1 MMQSEIRT
9 VSYPNG
15 EIQRFQILRWDAWEL
30 LDFLA
35 PCYSTDS
42 LDCFAGIYRN
52 YLIPA
57 APWIFGHMVMFRLPE
72 NFTMK
77 LPFHTERYGTS
88 ASSLTA
94 ATAVLQAGV
103 SIRGGKP
110 HFRNDPAKQLW
121 NALVEQDAIRIVS
134 GKLPVTKIIPVTN
147 LCGYLTQT
155 ETKAELKVNANFFI
169 MDSFDCATVYDHVG
183 TPFGLCA
190 KDGKVLH
197 PPLYNREALLIRKN
211 REVTIRNLDVRD
223 LELEIDGQ
231 RFRHGQNAVIY
242 TRPQRIRSPAGRK
255 QYLVITGCQVRA
267 ISKKPLAIPASGF
280 VLCPQEDVE
289 IQAGATVVY
298 HGLEDISFGI
308 QVGNSILKDGIKTD
322 RFYSKFYNI
331 RHLEPIPFPPSLY
344 PMNFDKSRAARIAL
358 GADSEGS
365 PILLWAEGAAKRGY
379 IPGQGSCGA
388 SLKELAELCD
398 LAGMK
403 HAVNL
408 DGGGSA
414 QILLQNQR
422 ALQISDRDPQSFAE
436 RERPVPFGLII
447 K

>member
-15 EIQRFQILRWDAWEL
+15 EIQRFQILRWDHWEQ
-30 LDFLA
+30 LDFLT
-35 PCYSTDS
+35 PCYSADS
-42 LDCFAGIYRN
+42 LDRFAGIYRN

-57 APWIFGHMVMFRLPE
+57 APWIFGQMVMFRLPE

-77 LPFHTERYGTS
+77 LPFHTERYVTT

-94 ATAVLQAGV
+94 AAAVLQEGV

-110 HFRNDPAKQLW
+110 HFRNDTAKQLW
-121 NALVEQDAIRIVS
+121 NALEEQNAIRVVS

-147 LCGYLTQT
+147 LCGYLTHT
-155 ETKAELKVNANFFI
+155 ETEAALKVNANFFI

-183 TPFGLCA
+183 TPFGLCV
-190 KDGKVLH
+190 KDGEVLH

-231 RFRHGQNAVIY
+231 RFRHGENAVIY
-242 TRPQRIRSPAGRK
+242 TRPQRIRPPAGRK
-255 QYLVITGCQVRA
+255 QYLVITGSQVTA

-298 HGLEDISFGI
+298 HGLEDVTFGI
-308 QVGNSILKDGIKTD
+308 QVGNSILKDGIRTD
-322 RFYSKFYNI
+322 RFHSKFYNI

-358 GADSEGS
+358 GADSEGK
-365 PILLWAEGAAKRGY
+365 PILLWAEGAAKSGY
-379 IPGQGSCGA
+379 IPGQGSCGT

-414 QILLQNQR
+414 QILFKNQR
-422 ALQISDRDPQSFAE
+422 TLQISDRDPQSYAE
-436 RERPVPFGLII
+436 QERPVPLGLII